1 MFDHNVAPTASSAA
15 ASRALVER
23 PHPRGW
29 TSAAFASLRPR
40 QWSKN
45 LLVFAGIIFAVKFAD
60 VARWTAVGEVFIAY
74 CAASSAAYLLN
85 DIRDVDRDRAHPV
98 KATRPIARGD
108 ISIAA
113 AAAMSVALMLVA
125 IIAAS
130 AAGRNSLL
138 LLLLFLVV
146 QATYSVRLKHVALL
160 DVLAIAGL
168 FVVRGTAGAAA
179 AHVRISPWL
188 LLCSG
193 LLALF
198 LALSKRRAE
207 LVASPDAVTRPAL
220 QDYSVPLL
228 DQLVLIATTSTITS
242 YALYTFTARDSKA
255 LMVTIPFV
263 IFGLFRYL
271 LLADRDGLGEE
282 PENVFLTD
290 KPLLACI
297 ALWVAVAAGVL
308 AFA

>member
-1 MFDHNVAPTASSAA
+1 VAPTASSAA
-15 ASRALVER
+15 ASRPLVER
-23 PHPRGW
+23 VSTATW
-29 TSAAFASLRPR
+29 LAAACISLRPR
-40 QWSKN
+40 QWTKN
-45 LLVFAGIIFAVKFAD
+45 FLVFAGIIFAAKFDDAG
-60 VARWTAVGEVFIAY
+60 RWLAVGAVFSAY

-85 DIRDVDRDRAHPV
+85 DIRDVERDRAHPT
-98 KATRPIARGD
+98 KSARPIARGT
-108 ISIAA
+108 ISIPIAA
-113 AAAMSVALMLVA
+113 VMSVALMA
-125 IIAAS
+125 AAIAAAS
-130 AAGRNSLL
+130 IAGRDSLL

-146 QATYSVRLKHVALL
+146 QASYSVRLKHVVLV
-160 DVLAIAGL
+160 DVLTIAGL

-207 LVASPDAVTRPAL
+207 LTANPDASAARPAL
-220 QDYSVPLL
+220 KDYSLPLL

-282 PENVFLTD
+282 PENVFLMD
-290 KPLLACI
+290 KPLLVCI
-297 ALWVAVAAGVL
+297 GTWVAVAAVALTL
-308 AFA
+308 A